1 MKIIS
6 IFQLLIKLAKR
17 TIESRNFYL
26 FVSSSWMVM
35 DESYVDG
42 DCDGRLQQLM
52 RQSVSNKS
60 AIVKCRANNTWQ
72 IKMRTATETE
82 QCALNEK

>member
-1 MKIIS
+1 
-6 IFQLLIKLAKR
+6 
-17 TIESRNFYL
+17 
-26 FVSSSWMVM
+26 MVM

-60 AIVKCRANNTWQ
+60 AIVKCRA
-72 IKMRTATETE
+72 RTILGQLKCEP
-82 QCALNEK
+82 QPRQSNALSTKSEK